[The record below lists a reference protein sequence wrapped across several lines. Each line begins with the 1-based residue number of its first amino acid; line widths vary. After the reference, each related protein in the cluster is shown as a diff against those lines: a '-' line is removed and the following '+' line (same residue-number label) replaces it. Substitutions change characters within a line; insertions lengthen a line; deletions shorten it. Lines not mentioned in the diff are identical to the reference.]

1 MAAMDSSLVSISRA
15 AGQALLGACMLVAMT
30 CPPASA
36 QPGQVD
42 AKCNQECFQENC
54 SQFTNAEKLLRAECI
69 RNCRTQCTK
78 APPVTVLRPR
88 YLIMSILYA
97 PPGCTSTATA
107 TCAATSAVEYAQ
119 SSSNGTK
126 VSTTSAF
133 KIGMSVT
140 VNANLPVGPFEASA
154 GFTVSE
160 SNSTSRTLKKAQ
172 TLGLKVAGNA
182 DGVNHGQD
190 RFVLLLNPAIA
201 VSTQGNNVTW
211 NVGHTGPSARLFEVF
226 ASELKDPSTMRP
238 PVAQE
243 LQTLGFTNEDF
254 QTILSADPLAA
265 NLPIDPQR
273 YVPTTWTFPYE
284 PALASSDCNGGV
296 CSCISFTQELKND
309 LESEKARET
318 SLAFAISMSETI
330 GLSAISSL
338 KHTTTFETTNSSSTA
353 NTTGSSQAASAT
365 VVCPST
371 TYNGPVFMEVLW
383 DTVYGSFVF
392 VPLQLSAKATVQR
405 GKVMDAAGKPARA
418 LRVDLTVGGKTFHT
432 FTDRNGGYRF
442 VVGKNLVG
450 SALKTG
456 TLTVKGKK
464 QTVNLFGNEPTV
476 ISTK

>member
-1 MAAMDSSLVSISRA
+1 
-15 AGQALLGACMLVAMT
+15 
-30 CPPASA
+30 
-36 QPGQVD
+36 
-42 AKCNQECFQENC
+42 
-54 SQFTNAEKLLRAECI
+54 
-69 RNCRTQCTK
+69 
-78 APPVTVLRPR
+78 
-88 YLIMSILYA
+88 
-97 PPGCTSTATA
+97 
-107 TCAATSAVEYAQ
+107 
-119 SSSNGTK
+119 
-126 VSTTSAF
+126 
-133 KIGMSVT
+133 
-140 VNANLPVGPFEASA
+140 
-154 GFTVSE
+154 
-160 SNSTSRTLKKAQ
+160 
-172 TLGLKVAGNA
+172 
-182 DGVNHGQD
+182 
-190 RFVLLLNPAIA
+190 
-201 VSTQGNNVTW
+201 
-211 NVGHTGPSARLFEVF
+211 
-226 ASELKDPSTMRP
+226 
-238 PVAQE
+238 
-243 LQTLGFTNEDF
+243 
-254 QTILSADPLAA
+254 
-265 NLPIDPQR
+265 
-273 YVPTTWTFPYE
+273 
-284 PALASSDCNGGV
+284 
-296 CSCISFTQELKND
+296 
-309 LESEKARET
+309 
-318 SLAFAISMSETI
+318 MSETI